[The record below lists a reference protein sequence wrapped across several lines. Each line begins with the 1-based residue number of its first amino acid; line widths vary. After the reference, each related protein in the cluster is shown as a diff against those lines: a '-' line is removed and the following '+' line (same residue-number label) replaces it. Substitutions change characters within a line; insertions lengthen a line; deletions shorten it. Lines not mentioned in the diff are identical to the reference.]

1 MRGTSSKYKI
11 DDEALLRARP
21 TWISADENKD
31 LVQNEIILES
41 TE

>member
-1 MRGTSSKYKI
+1 MKSTQANYKV

-31 LVQNEIILES
+31 LV
-41 TE
+41 